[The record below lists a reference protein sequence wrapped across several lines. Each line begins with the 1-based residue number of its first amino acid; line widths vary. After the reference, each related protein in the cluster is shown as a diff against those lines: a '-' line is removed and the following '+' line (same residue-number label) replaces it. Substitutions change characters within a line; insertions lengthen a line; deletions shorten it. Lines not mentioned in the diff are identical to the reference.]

1 MVEEGAPHFRDGRYG
16 LEKKRGRPKK
26 REGVL
31 SRDEVVE
38 RAIQLVL
45 DTGRAVGMREI
56 ARSMGVDPMALY
68 HYFADKGELYEALV
82 SHCIDDIYRPDR
94 DADWRV
100 ELEALMTSY
109 LDLLVRH
116 RGLLET
122 VLRLGS
128 RAKGPAEIFRRRFE
142 TATAALDLGAAE
154 SFTAMS
160 AAVDFVHG
168 FVAAV
173 EYAEGGAPT
182 VEDARGSIAVIVAGI
197 ATLPRRE

>member
-1 MVEEGAPHFRDGRYG
+1 MTNR
-16 LEKKRGRPKK
+16 KRGRPKK
-26 REGVL
+26 GVPAL
-31 SRDEVVE
+31 SRDEVVD
-38 RAIQLVL
+38 RTMRLVL
-45 DTGRAVGMREI
+45 DTGRPVGMREI
-56 ARSMGVDPMALY
+56 ARTLGVDPMALY

-82 SHCIDDIYRPDR
+82 SRCIDDIYRPVPGS
-94 DADWRV
+94 DWRV
-100 ELEALMTSY
+100 ELHVLMTSY

-142 TATAALDLGAAE
+142 TATGALGLSAAD

-168 FVAAV
+168 FVAAL
-173 EYAEGGAPT
+173 EYAEAGVLDA
-182 VEDARGSIAVIVAGI
+182 EDAQGSIAVIIDGI
-197 ATLPRRE
+197 AALSRRATSTDE